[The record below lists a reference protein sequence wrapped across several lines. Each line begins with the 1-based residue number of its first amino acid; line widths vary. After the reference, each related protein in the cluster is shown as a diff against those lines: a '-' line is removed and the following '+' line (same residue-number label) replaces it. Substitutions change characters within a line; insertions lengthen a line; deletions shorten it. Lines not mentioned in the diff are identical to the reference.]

1 MLQLQDIFY
10 HIHYTKNSDKCN
22 IPNYFLV
29 WRLSFLSNMTK
40 VNGFIY
46 CSFFPIL
53 FGGGGRG
60 FVFILKTWKLE
71 FPVKLIKCLKL
82 IMLKRFY
89 FSKQI
94 TTFSLPAIF
103 LCIKFN
109 FWEISWFLFCFMK
122 WPMVFVLFFVF
133 VLLDNISFQPLQVN
147 VQI

>member
-1 MLQLQDIFY
+1 MLQLQGIFY

-22 IPNYFLV
+22 IQNYFLV

-40 VNGFIY
+40 VNAFIY
-46 CSFFPIL
+46 CSFFSDFFL
-53 FGGGGRG
+53 GGGGGRG

-71 FPVKLIKCLKL
+71 FPVKLMKCLKL

-103 LCIKFN
+103 QCIKFN
-109 FWEISWFLFCFMK
+109 FWEISWFFFVSWNDQCF
-122 WPMVFVLFFVF
+122 FVLFLYF
-133 VLLDNISFQPLQVN
+133 
-147 VQI
+147 

>member
-1 MLQLQDIFY
+1 MLQLQGIFY

-22 IPNYFLV
+22 IQNYFLV

-40 VNGFIY
+40 VNAFIY
-46 CSFFPIL
+46 YSFFSDFF
-53 FGGGGRG
+53 FGGGRGEG

-71 FPVKLIKCLKL
+71 FPVKLMKCLKL

-103 LCIKFN
+103 QCIKFN
-109 FWEISWFLFCFMK
+109 FWEISWCLFCFMK
-122 WPMVFVLFFVF
+122 WPMFFCFVCCFCTFR
-133 VLLDNISFQPLQVN
+133 
-147 VQI
+147 